1 MLDTSYEKKFFVKE
15 NINNNK
21 DIQVKSFNII

>member
-1 MLDTSYEKKFFVKE
+1 MLDTSYQKKFFVKE

>member
-21 DIQVKSFNII
+21 DIKVNSFNII